1 QPQLVTQ
8 ALVMLSSAQERAGD
22 TKGAEESL
30 RRILSKS
37 PNDATALNNLGYF
50 LTERGERLP
59 EALDMIKRAVKSEP
73 TNPNYLDSLGWVYF
87 KLGQLDEAERYL
99 NDAARRNTRSST
111 VQEHL
116 GDLHHKRGQTEQAR
130 AFWRKAIGLTTDA
143 SDITRLKAKIGSEAA
158 K

>member
-1 QPQLVTQ
+1 MLEA
-8 ALVMLSSAQERAGD
+8 ALITLSSAQERAGD
-22 TKGAEESL
+22 PRGSEESL
-30 RRILSKS
+30 RRILARD
-37 PNDATALNNLGYF
+37 PDDATALNNLGYF
-50 LTERGERLP
+50 LTERNERLP
-59 EALDMIKRAVKSEP
+59 EALDMIKRAVKAEP

-116 GDLHHKRGQTEQAR
+116 GDLHHKRGQLEQAR

-143 SDITRLKAKIGSEAA
+143 TNITRLKGKIGNDQS

>member
-8 ALVMLSSAQERAGD
+8 ALIMLSSAQERAGD

-30 RRILSKS
+30 RRILSRT

-99 NDAARRNTRSST
+99 NDAARHNTRSST
-111 VQEHL
+111 IQEHL
-116 GDLHHKRGQTEQAR
+116 GDLYQKRGQLEPAR
-130 AFWRKAIGLTTDA
+130 AAWRRAVGLTTDA
-143 SDITRLKAKIGSEAA
+143 SDITRLKAKINGDTG